1 MSTQIKNMVAAGKL
15 IKMKASYKLSADFVR
30 AASLAPVF
38 FLNMRGA
45 LGRAR
50 SRSGSDCAPEA
61 RMGLLTLT
69 LLMWM

>member
-38 FLNMRGA
+38 F
-45 LGRAR
+45 
-50 SRSGSDCAPEA
+50 
-61 RMGLLTLT
+61 
-69 LLMWM
+69 